1 VFTDYL
7 AFIDVARSVIVVAW
21 SALAILILALLA
33 AAVER
38 FAVASSR
45 ADDILFEAL
54 LPLDEAAAR
63 KFYPL
68 FKRRAKNVGI
78 AWILSV
84 VTGPL
89 GAYLYLGDYGRAA
102 LALVTLNG
110 LGAWWIAS
118 WFIIPQA
125 VLIALRAD
133 VESSIADLKF
143 GALQR

>member
-1 VFTDYL
+1 MFTETL
-7 AFIDVARSVIVVAW
+7 AFIDVARSVILVAW
-21 SALAILILALLA
+21 VALAILIAALFA

-38 FAVASSR
+38 FVVAASR
-45 ADDILFEAL
+45 ADDIIFEAVL
-54 LPLDEAAAR
+54 GLDEPTAR
-63 KFYPL
+63 RFYPL
-68 FKRRAKNVGI
+68 FKRRAKNVGV

-125 VLIALRAD
+125 VLIRLRAD
-133 VESSIADLKF
+133 ATATIADLDY

>member
-1 VFTDYL
+1 MFTDYL
-7 AFIDVARSVIVVAW
+7 AFIDVARSVILVAW
-21 SALAILILALLA
+21 VTLAILILALLA

-38 FAVASSR
+38 FIVASSR
-45 ADDILFEAL
+45 ADDILAEAL
-54 LPLDEAAAR
+54 LSVDEPTAR
-63 KFYPL
+63 KFYPI
-68 FKRRAKNVGI
+68 FKRRAKNVGV

-84 VTGPL
+84 ITGPL

-102 LALVTLNG
+102 IALVTLNG

-125 VLIALRAD
+125 VLIDLRAD
-133 VESSIADLKF
+133 AKNSLAELAF

>member
-1 VFTDYL
+1 MFTETL
-7 AFIDVARSVIVVAW
+7 AFIDVARSVILVAW
-21 SALAILILALLA
+21 VALAILILALLA

-38 FAVASSR
+38 FVVASAR

-54 LPLDEAAAR
+54 LPLDEPTAR
-63 KFYPL
+63 RFYPL
-68 FKRRAKNVGI
+68 FKRRSKNVGI
-78 AWILSV
+78 AWLLSV

-125 VLIALRAD
+125 VLIALRSD
-133 VESSIADLKF
+133 VKTSIADLNF

>member
-1 VFTDYL
+1 MFTEL
-7 AFIDVARSVIVVAW
+7 FAFIDVARSVIIVAW
-21 SALAILILALLA
+21 VSLVILILALLA

-38 FAVASSR
+38 FIVASSR
-45 ADDILFEAL
+45 ADDILFEAVL
-54 LPLDEAAAR
+54 ELDEPAAR
-63 KFYPL
+63 KFYPV
-68 FKRRAKNVGI
+68 FKHRAKNVGV

-102 LALVTLNG
+102 IALVTLNG

-125 VLIALRAD
+125 VLIRLRAD
-133 VESSIADLKF
+133 VTATIADLKF

>member
-1 VFTDYL
+1 
-7 AFIDVARSVIVVAW
+7 VALV
-21 SALAILILALLA
+21 LLILALLA

-38 FAVASSR
+38 FIVASAR

-54 LPLDEAAAR
+54 VPLDEPTAR
-63 KFYPL
+63 RFYPL
-68 FKRRAKNVGI
+68 FKRRAKNVGV

-125 VLIALRAD
+125 VLIDLRAD
-133 VESSIADLKF
+133 VKNCIADLNF
-143 GALQR
+143 GAFQP

>member
-1 VFTDYL
+1 MFTEL
-7 AFIDVARSVIVVAW
+7 FAFIDVARSVIIVAW
-21 SALAILILALLA
+21 VTLVILILALLA

-38 FAVASSR
+38 FIVASSR
-45 ADDILFEAL
+45 ADDILFEAVL
-54 LPLDEAAAR
+54 GLEEPAAR
-63 KFYPL
+63 KFYPA
-68 FKRRAKNVGI
+68 FKHRAKNVGV

-102 LALVTLNG
+102 IALVTLNG

-125 VLIALRAD
+125 VLIRLRAD
-133 VESSIADLKF
+133 VTATIADLKF

>member
-1 VFTDYL
+1 MLTEIL
-7 AFIDVARSVIVVAW
+7 AFDAVAHSVIIVAW
-21 SALAILILALLA
+21 VTLALLILALLA

-38 FAVASSR
+38 FIVASSR

-54 LPLDEAAAR
+54 LPLDEDAAR
-63 KFYPL
+63 RFYPL
-68 FKRRAKNVGI
+68 FKRRAKNVGV
-78 AWILSV
+78 AWVLSV

-125 VLIALRAD
+125 VLIALRAE
-133 VESSIADLKF
+133 VKNSIADLTF

>member
-1 VFTDYL
+1 MFTETL
-7 AFIDVARSVIVVAW
+7 AFIDVARSVILVAW
-21 SALAILILALLA
+21 IALAILILALLA

-38 FAVASSR
+38 FIVASSR

-54 LPLDEAAAR
+54 LPLDEATAQR
-63 KFYPL
+63 FYPL
-68 FKRRAKNVGI
+68 FKRRAKNVGV
-78 AWILSV
+78 AWVLSV

-125 VLIALRAD
+125 VLISLRAD
-133 VESSIADLKF
+133 VKACTGDLAF